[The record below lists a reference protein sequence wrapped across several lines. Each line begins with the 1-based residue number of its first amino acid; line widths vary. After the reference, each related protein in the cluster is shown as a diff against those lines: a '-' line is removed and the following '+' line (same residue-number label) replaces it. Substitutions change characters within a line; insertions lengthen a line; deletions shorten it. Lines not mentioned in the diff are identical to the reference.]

1 MHLRNGSVHNMNTST
16 SSIDRSTPSIKHH
29 RRTPSDLSSTY
40 KKPYSPSTTA
50 SSSPSTFMML
60 KHKQMM
66 ENGGSN
72 LPVENGVL
80 RRSMET
86 ELSESPI
93 PVREEMGDNDAQ
105 PTMANNGNLSNSSSE
120 TNFSQMCP
128 HPDTSS
134 PLVPGE
140 VGRIVEP
147 PPGQP
152 STYILI

>member
-1 MHLRNGSVHNMNTST
+1 
-16 SSIDRSTPSIKHH
+16 
-29 RRTPSDLSSTY
+29 
-40 KKPYSPSTTA
+40 
-50 SSSPSTFMML
+50 ML

-128 HPDTSS
+128 HPDTSL